1 MAPFECYL
9 YNYLKLIV
17 IQYYYSACLSLC
29 SLADFLILFLSPPVV
44 LCGRT
49 STLVRCPGLSPLFLT
64 ATKTTGVYTN
74 SSQFRN
80 SSLATYR
87 PHSRSFFHALTNCPF
102 CNSFVFKFIDLMGG
116 YGVSHFF
123 GVRTFRPADV
133 SMCFRAIHFF
143 STLAHSSAH
152 SCSSKKPQLFYF
164 QSIAH
169 SLQKNTRRWGEACDA
184 IVD

>member
-1 MAPFECYL
+1 MLSFRVFVAVQPRRLLDSFSIAASRPLWSYLHTGTLPRLISFVSHCYE
-9 YNYLKLIV
+9 NN
-17 IQYYYSACLSLC
+17 
-29 SLADFLILFLSPPVV
+29 
-44 LCGRT
+44 R
-49 STLVRCPGLSPLFLT
+49 
-64 ATKTTGVYTN
+64 GVY
-74 SSQFRN
+74 QLFPFWN

-169 SLQKNTRRWGEACDA
+169 SLQKNTRGWGEACDA
-184 IVD
+184 MVD